1 MFEIVLSVCLLAD
14 PAKCKDVHLS
24 YASEGQALTPHACMV
39 YGQSEIAK
47 WSEGNPN
54 WNVKRWMCGRPSTLA
69 KA

>member
-1 MFEIVLSVCLLAD
+1 MFEIVVAVCLLAD

-24 YASEGQALTPHACMV
+24 YAAEGAAMTPHACMI

-54 WNVKRWMCGRPSTLA
+54 WAVKRWTCGRPSLMA